1 MATELTEKDVLDMVR
16 KQWERK
22 MARLEKDYG
31 MYMGNDDDEDDGKKS
46 DMNKKEADKNKI
58 KIDTSIKGLLT
69 RDVRLR
75 HKDSS
80 LEYTV
85 VSASP
90 RDVILRTPEGRAF
103 TVSADEINK
112 DYSLD

>member
-22 MARLEKDYG
+22 VERLKADYG
-31 MYMGNDDDEDDGKKS
+31 KYMGDEGDEDDGKKS
-46 DMNKKEADKNKI
+46 KLDKKADKNKI
-58 KIDTSIKGLLT
+58 KIDTSIKGLLS
-69 RDVRLR
+69 RGVRLS
-75 HKDSS
+75 HKDSG

-103 TVSADEINK
+103 SVSAEEINK
-112 DYSLD
+112 DYQLD

>member
-22 MARLEKDYG
+22 VDRLKTDYG
-31 MYMGNDDDEDDGKKS
+31 KYMGSDDDPEDGKKQKL
-46 DMNKKEADKNKI
+46 DKKANKNKI

-69 RDVRLR
+69 RGIRVQ
-75 HKDSS
+75 HKDSG

-103 TVSADEINK
+103 PVSAEEINK
-112 DYSLD
+112 DYKLD